1 MFRLSDFKRTLQK
14 LVEPMHLRAERLIP
28 TTLAASFGIDPDL
41 SPAGIKDIST
51 TGIYLVTEKRLPVGE
66 LVTLNL
72 QEKDRPESN
81 PEHRVSVQARVAA
94 LGEDGIGLFFVP
106 PTGLDQD
113 LWGALIRDLVI
124 LTDPEQVALLFRT
137 LRTMLFL
144 CRLCQSEAE
153 DAIVLAGGELDSD
166 RTEVLINIALAA
178 ERLLASEP
186 DAARMRAH
194 PKLLTNIL
202 RDGSWAPNEPTRQL
216 WTGLLV
222 TSCSVD
228 APGDSNQIF
237 VDLLTHLTPVQ
248 AKIFIH
254 ACERSLASVPGAE
267 NSPSSSIVLSPKE
280 IVNLTGVHDLYR
292 NATELAYLFNLGL
305 IQKIFDFTSY
315 RDAEVFDITPT
326 NLGLELY
333 KHCHGNR
340 EKLDPEIV
348 ESANS
353 HLLNFIIQPQPI
365 DPQTSFTGD
374 PTPPSPLPPYSS

>member
-28 TTLAASFGIDPDL
+28 TTLAASFGIDPEL

-51 TGIYLVTEKRLPVGE
+51 TGIYLVTEKRPPVGE

-113 LWGALIRDLVI
+113 LWGALIRDLVS

-144 CRLCQSEAE
+144 CRLCQSEAG

-178 ERLLASEP
+178 ESLLASEP

-194 PKLLTNIL
+194 PKLLANIL
-202 RDGSWAPNEPTRQL
+202 RDGSWAPDEPTRQL

-222 TSCSVD
+222 SSCSVD

-237 VDLLTHLTPVQ
+237 
-248 AKIFIH
+248 
-254 ACERSLASVPGAE
+254 R
-267 NSPSSSIVLSPKE
+267 
-280 IVNLTGVHDLYR
+280 
-292 NATELAYLFNLGL
+292 
-305 IQKIFDFTSY
+305 
-315 RDAEVFDITPT
+315 
-326 NLGLELY
+326 
-333 KHCHGNR
+333 
-340 EKLDPEIV
+340 
-348 ESANS
+348 
-353 HLLNFIIQPQPI
+353 
-365 DPQTSFTGD
+365 
-374 PTPPSPLPPYSS
+374 